1 MADEQIEARLAELEA
16 ELARLKR
23 PVPREEPQYR
33 TLPGQAGLY
42 DRNGNRQVS
51 DPMVDPAATTVGGT
65 SFDLYRTDPDGT
77 RTYAPDGVPR
87 NRQSGEVLTQQAR
100 YEDRPMGPARTYT
113 HEKHVE
119 MIDRMFPITR
129 PASEES

>member
-1 MADEQIEARLAELEA
+1 MTDKTDRERIEALEA
-16 ELARLKR
+16 ELAAIRR

-33 TLPGQAGLY
+33 TLPGQTGLY
-42 DRNGNRQVS
+42 DRNGNRQVA
-51 DPMVDPAATTVGGT
+51 DPEVDPSSTTVGGA
-65 SFDLYRTDPDGT
+65 SFGLYRTDPDGT

-87 NRQSGEVLTQQAR
+87 NQQTGEALTQVR
-100 YEDRPMGPARTYT
+100 YEDRPIGPSRTYA
-113 HEKHVE
+113 HQQHVE